1 MNITHLMIL
10 FSLLVQLSCNKKS
23 DKIIRASIKSEVTT
37 IDPHRSYDLVSN
49 IIVYQMY
56 EPLYQL
62 HYLKRPYTLEPLLA
76 KEMPSISSDGK
87 VYTIKI
93 KKNILYHNKDNLF
106 TEKTYVKPQDFLNS
120 FKRIAFKKTDSK
132 GWWLFKD
139 KIIGLNEFRENA
151 HTIDDFFKIPVK
163 GIIIPDDETVII
175 KLTKRYPQFIHNLSM
190 AFTVPIPDH
199 AIKKFKNNLEDKDI
213 GTGPFELV
221 SIDKDKEI
229 KLKKFKGY
237 KTSVY
242 PSTGDR
248 EANERKLL
256 KRVNAKLPLSEQL
269 HFRVIGDDSERW
281 KNFQDSQLDFV
292 DIPAKELDKI
302 LDSTGDLKK
311 NYKDKGARLDINSSL
326 IFWWLAFNMKD
337 PIVGKNK
344 LLRKAIS
351 HAFNMN
357 KYIENFYFHTG
368 RIANS
373 LYPPGVPGY
382 SPTHK
387 YPFEYNLAKARK
399 LMVEAGFP
407 EGKGLPVLEFNTR
420 RDSERHIIMAQ
431 YVKRELNKIGI
442 SVRIVVNT
450 FKEFLSKA
458 KTGKMQLWQG
468 GWLMDY
474 PEPENILQ
482 LLYSKNAN
490 GGPNKTSFNNPKF
503 DQLFESYSISD
514 DEFINQKV
522 LKEMQKIVIEE
533 VPWIFSNYTIHY
545 HARDKGLKNFRF
557 SDLIFNFYKYLEK

>member
-1 MNITHLMIL
+1 MNIAQLLIL
-10 FSLLVQLSCNKKS
+10 FSLVVQLSCKQKS

-56 EPLYQL
+56 ETLYQL

-76 KEMPSISSDGK
+76 QDMPSISSDGK

-93 KKNILYHNKDNLF
+93 KKKIPYHNKENIF

-139 KIIGLNEFRENA
+139 KIIGLNEFREKANS
-151 HTIDDFFKIPVK
+151 IDEFFNTPVA
-163 GIIIPDDETVII
+163 GIIIPDEETIII
-175 KLTKRYPQFIHNLSM
+175 KLTKRYPQFIHNLAM
-190 AFTVPIPDH
+190 AFSAPIPDQ
-199 AIKKFKNNLEDKDI
+199 AIRKYANNLEDKDI
-213 GTGPFELV
+213 GTGPFQLI
-221 SIDKDKEI
+221 SIDKSKEI
-229 KLKKFKGY
+229 KLEKFKDY
-237 KTSVY
+237 ISSVY

-256 KRVNAKLPLSEQL
+256 KRINAKLPLVNEL
-269 HFRVIGDDSERW
+269 HFNVIGDDNKRW
-281 KNFQDSQLDFV
+281 KHFQDSKLDFV

-302 LDSTGDLKK
+302 LDSTGDLKDEFK
-311 NYKDKGARLDINSSL
+311 KDGARLDINSSL

-344 LLRKAIS
+344 LLRKAIA

-368 RIANS
+368 RLANS
-373 LYPPGVPGY
+373 LYPPGVPGF

-387 YPFEYNLAKARK
+387 YPFEYNLKKARK
-399 LMVEAGFP
+399 LMNKAGYP
-407 EGKGLPVLEFNTR
+407 DGKGLPVLEFNTR

-442 SVRIVVNT
+442 SVKIVVNT

-458 KTGKMQLWQG
+458 KKGKMQMWQG

-490 GGPNKTSFNNPKF
+490 GGPNKTSFNNQRF
-503 DQLFESYSISD
+503 DELYESYAISN
-514 DEFINQKV
+514 DEFNNQIS

-545 HARDKGLKNFRF
+545 HARDEKLKNFRF